1 MPRIES
7 VRYHVLRDT
16 ADRRVVTDDVRLDR
30 RRDRD
35 IFENRIA
42 FVSLLMHPDGRLYCG
57 ITAFNTDIFHRFDPG
72 KRTFESLGYA
82 DVAEE
87 YEVKIHR
94 SLELA
99 SDGTIYGAS
108 ACLYGLEHRRRAP
121 GGCVFRFKPGQDK
134 IEKLAVPVKHDYIQT
149 ITLDEKRQLVYGL
162 TCPVYKFFVYH
173 LDTGEVED
181 YDYMGSITH
190 VSALDDAGGFWGT
203 WDKVNH
209 HLFRYDPETRE
220 ITYFRHGT
228 PNARQEA
235 NIMYIGAGPV
245 DVMRNFGDGYLYI
258 GTTGG
263 SLCRLEPKTAEV
275 EYLGH
280 PAPTRRLP
288 GLVAWHD
295 ALLLGAAGDNEGGC
309 LFTYDRDTG
318 AFSNLGPVVAP
329 DGTKLFR
336 VHDLALSPDG
346 NTAYIAE
353 TDVPDR
359 SGYLWECELET

>member
-1 MPRIES
+1 MARIRS

-42 FVSLLMHPDGRLYCG
+42 FVSLLMHPDGKLYCG
-57 ITAFNTDIFHRFDPG
+57 ITAFNTDIFHRFDVE

-82 DVAEE
+82 KVAEE

-108 ACLYGLEHRRRAP
+108 ACLYGLEHRLKAP
-121 GGCVFRFKPGQDK
+121 GGTLFRFTPGEDTL
-134 IEKLAVPVKHDYIQT
+134 EKLAVPVRHDYIQT
-149 ITLDEKRQLVYGL
+149 ITLDEERRLIYGL

-173 LDTGEVED
+173 IDTGEVED

-190 VSALDDAGGFWGT
+190 VSAIDDAGGFWGT
-203 WDKVNH
+203 WDKREH

-220 ITYFRHGT
+220 ITYHRHGT
-228 PNARQEA
+228 PNAREEA

-245 DVMRNFGDGYLYI
+245 DVMRNFGDGFLYI

-263 SLCRLEPKTAEV
+263 SLCRLEPKTAAV

-280 PAPTRRLP
+280 PVPTRRMP

-295 ALLLGAAGDNEGGC
+295 ALLLGAAGDNRGGC
-309 LFTYDRDTG
+309 LFTYDRGTG
-318 AFSNLGPVVAP
+318 AFNHLGPIVAP
-329 DGTKLFR
+329 DGATCYR

-346 NTAYIAE
+346 RTAYVAE